1 MDSLPEKRP
10 YYDYDSSACS
20 IARTLEQIGDR
31 WVLLILRDL
40 ANGVRRFDQLAD
52 HLGIARNVLSRRL
65 ATLTGA
71 GLVARAAYR
80 DEGSRERHEYRLSDA
95 GRELIPILL
104 ALMGWGD
111 RHLAGPDGPPALPV
125 HARCGAPV
133 RVSVT
138 CEAGHDLGERPRLH
152 LEPGPG
158 SRVRAGI
165 TGGTA

>member
-1 MDSLPEKRP
+1 MDSVTQKRP
-10 YYDYDSSACS
+10 YYAYESDACS

-31 WVLLILRDL
+31 WVLLILRDV

-65 ATLTGA
+65 ALLSDA
-71 GLVARAAYR
+71 GLIVRSAYR
-80 DEGSRERHEYRLSDA
+80 DEGSRERYEYRLSDS

-104 ALMGWGD
+104 AFMSWGD
-111 RHLAGPDGPPALPV
+111 RHLSGADGPPALLT

-133 RVSVT
+133 HVSVT
-138 CEAGHDLGERPRLH
+138 CDAGHDLGDQPRLH

-158 SRVRAGI
+158 SRVRAGT
-165 TGGTA
+165 TGGRG

>member
-10 YYDYDSSACS
+10 YYDYESSACS

-40 ANGVRRFDQLAD
+40 ANGVRRFEQLAD

-71 GLVARAAYR
+71 GLVTRAAYR

-158 SRVRAGI
+158 SRVRAGT